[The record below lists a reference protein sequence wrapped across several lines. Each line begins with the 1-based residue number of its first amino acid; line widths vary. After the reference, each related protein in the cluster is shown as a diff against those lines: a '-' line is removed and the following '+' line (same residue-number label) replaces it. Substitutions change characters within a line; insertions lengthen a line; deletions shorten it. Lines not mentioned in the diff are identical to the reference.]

1 MIAKGVFFRYGCIGL
16 LLATGAFAEP
26 PSRQFSLFADHKSHH
41 LDDVITII
49 VDEQSAATNQA
60 STKTKTES
68 HTKAHSEK
76 GKGALEI
83 IPSANSST
91 DEDARFGGDGQTGRK
106 GKMNATVTARV
117 IGILSNGNLEVEG
130 SKEVTINEENEV
142 LKVSG
147 IVRPDDISI
156 DNSVKS
162 SRMANAKI
170 TYSGEGSVSSAM
182 EKGFVARFF
191 DWLF

>member
-1 MIAKGVFFRYGCIGL
+1 MIAKRCFSRSSQLVVL
-16 LLATGAFAEP
+16 LVACALAEA

-41 LDDVITII
+41 LDDVITVI

-60 STKTKTES
+60 STKTHSES
-68 HTKAHSEK
+68 HTKTHSEK

-117 IGILSNGNLEVEG
+117 VGILSNGNLEVEG

-147 IVRPDDISI
+147 IVRPDDIGI